1 MNEMKR
7 LRLGRMSTEEKRN
20 SVMAGFMRSNYG
32 LFEKG
37 TYYNPVIMHQVFS
50 FYVESNPV
58 DRPVKYRC
66 LFPFAADGEN
76 RITKI
81 IFRDFLDKI
90 LELPRNTKDRSY
102 WIRNEEV
109 AREMNERIE
118 QLTFQGKRGKLMVH
132 TKLKDLDSH

>member
-1 MNEMKR
+1 
-7 LRLGRMSTEEKRN
+7 MSTEERRN
-20 SVMAGFMRSNYG
+20 SVMAGFMRSYYG

-37 TYYNPVIMHQVFS
+37 TYYNPVIVHQVFS
-50 FYVESNPV
+50 VYVESNPV

-66 LFPFAADGEN
+66 LFPFAADGGN

-81 IFRDFLDKI
+81 TFRDFLDKI

-102 WIRNEEV
+102 WIRNEEI

-118 QLTFQGKRGKLMVH
+118 QLMFQGKRGKLMVH
-132 TKLKDLDSH
+132 ARLNDLDSDFSNPWVYLIS